1 MASRIVMA
9 GFSKSRE
16 RERWMKITRTS
27 MRIRDLSGT
36 TLLYGSN
43 QDKGCTGSTEK
54 LVQASPP

>member
-1 MASRIVMA
+1 MA